1 MEVKR
6 LQALKEKTS
15 HKLQMIEILIST
27 LYPNW
32 VHQKTVKK
40 VFQNHHTISCTQNFL
55 TAIITIQCHILLLIS
70 QRTSR
75 FKMAITWEPGKFH
88 NLDFMQ
94 VNINKNNL
102 YAQQQTTA
110 MFQNY
115 VQDTDIVVG
124 NGSL

>member
-1 MEVKR
+1 
-6 LQALKEKTS
+6 
-15 HKLQMIEILIST
+15 
-27 LYPNW
+27 
-32 VHQKTVKK
+32 
-40 VFQNHHTISCTQNFL
+40 
-55 TAIITIQCHILLLIS
+55 
-70 QRTSR
+70 
-75 FKMAITWEPGKFH
+75 MAITWEPGKFH